1 MKICIFKLKGAHRV
15 FSIINEKKKNKNRK
29 YSSVKKK
36 KKMLF
41 LPFKK

>member
-15 FSIINEKKKNKNRK
+15 FSIINEKKKKTRK

-36 KKMLF
+36 KEDAF
-41 LPFKK
+41 PSI

>member
-15 FSIINEKKKNKNRK
+15 FSIINEKKKKPE
-29 YSSVKKK
+29 SIPQLKKK